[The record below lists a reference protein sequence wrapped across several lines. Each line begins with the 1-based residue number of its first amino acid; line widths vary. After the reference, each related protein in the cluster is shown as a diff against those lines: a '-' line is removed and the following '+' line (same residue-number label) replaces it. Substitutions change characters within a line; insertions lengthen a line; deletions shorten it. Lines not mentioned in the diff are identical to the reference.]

1 MGNYYNIK
9 ARKNHQTLSVDD
21 GAYCLLSQKS
31 GAPCVFFSCLAPLKT
46 VYLFSSF
53 HYFITIIDGTSTF
66 YQPSSVLISSSVI
79 YTQFP
84 STRND
89 FIHPVSLLSFLLS
102 PYFSPFAFLL
112 FPIYSTLLTHIIVSL
127 IMYTLS
133 TQFGIIPSTLFHQYL
148 PFSTS
153 LRFSFP
159 FLSLPKYPCGNSPAF
174 HHHSYYLFLYP
185 YHIKHQ
191 NVIYSLTFLL
201 SVLRFFSPCG
211 NSFASLFTIN
221 KDGQ

>member
-9 ARKNHQTLSVDD
+9 ARKNHQTQSVD

-112 FPIYSTLLTHIIVSL
+112 FPIYSTLLTKYHVHTVHSIWNHSIHSFSPISSFL
-127 IMYTLS
+127 HL
-133 TQFGIIPSTLFHQYL
+133 PSFLV
-148 PFSTS
+148 PFS
-153 LRFSFP
+153 FV
-159 FLSLPKYPCGNSPAF
+159 A
-174 HHHSYYLFLYP
+174 
-185 YHIKHQ
+185 
-191 NVIYSLTFLL
+191 
-201 SVLRFFSPCG
+201 
-211 NSFASLFTIN
+211 
-221 KDGQ
+221 